1 MTVGKNGYSRNYK
14 LQVHYIWK
22 TAIWRL
28 LLFNDKNNCSMKKL
42 LFCDM
47 KWKKIVYRKQKSC
60 FAEWNQQNVVH
71 GKNGCFVKEAL
82 SMSVTNESKRWSRV
96 RINNPQKKRIREL
109 VGFSLIVPFKHKKI
123 HNFTILIYNCSI
135 KHHFT
140 IVYTIF
146 PFIVSF
152 LNDFN
157 QRWNCE
163 MVFDCKTLIMFVC

>member
-1 MTVGKNGYSRNYK
+1 MANYSRNYK

-28 LLFNDKNNCSMKKL
+28 LLFNDKNNCSMKKF

-47 KWKKIVYRKQKSC
+47 KWEKIVYRKQKSC

-82 SMSVTNESKRWSRV
+82 SMSVINKWEQEMEPCRSKQSTKKKNSGTCGV
-96 RINNPQKKRIREL
+96 FSYSSFQTQKK
-109 VGFSLIVPFKHKKI
+109 VV

-146 PFIVSF
+146 PFIISF

-157 QRWNCE
+157 
-163 MVFDCKTLIMFVC
+163 

>member
-47 KWKKIVYRKQKSC
+47 KWKKYCLSKTKKKLFCRMKWTKCCSWKKRLFCQRSFVYVSNQWEQEMEPCQSKQS
-60 FAEWNQQNVVH
+60 
-71 GKNGCFVKEAL
+71 
-82 SMSVTNESKRWSRV
+82 T
-96 RINNPQKKRIREL
+96 KKRIREL
-109 VGFSLIVPFKHKKI
+109 VGFSLIVPFKHKRK
-123 HNFTILIYNCSI
+123 FTISQFWYNYNCSI

-146 PFIVSF
+146 PFIISF
-152 LNDFN
+152 LNNFN
-157 QRWNCE
+157 
-163 MVFDCKTLIMFVC
+163 